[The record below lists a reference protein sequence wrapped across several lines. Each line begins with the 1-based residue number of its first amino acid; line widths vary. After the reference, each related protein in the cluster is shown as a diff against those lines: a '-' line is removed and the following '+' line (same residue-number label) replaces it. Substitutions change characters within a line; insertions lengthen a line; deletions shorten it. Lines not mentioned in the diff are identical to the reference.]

1 MWGGFL
7 KFDIKKE
14 IMRVVA
20 ELPHPDCKITIF
32 NMNQKY
38 IVKLEQGSLEQSYK
52 ISELDLTGGGINDV
66 FEIIDDTFIQEVL
79 QHFQLMRNSLKDT
92 YKRNNF

>member
-1 MWGGFL
+1 
-7 KFDIKKE
+7 
-14 IMRVVA
+14 MRVVA

-38 IVKLEQGSLEQSYK
+38 IVKLEQGPLEQSYK

-66 FEIIDDTFIQEVL
+66 FEIVDDTFIQEVL
-79 QHFQLMRNSLKDT
+79 QHFQLMRNSFKDT

>member
-38 IVKLEQGSLEQSYK
+38 IVKLEQGPLEQSYK

>member
-38 IVKLEQGSLEQSYK
+38 IVKLEQGPLEQSYK

-66 FEIIDDTFIQEVL
+66 FEIVDDTFIQEVL
-79 QHFQLMRNSLKDT
+79 QHFQLMRNSFKDT

>member
-1 MWGGFL
+1 
-7 KFDIKKE
+7 
-14 IMRVVA
+14 MRIIA

-38 IVKLEQGSLEQSYK
+38 IVKLEQGPLEQSYK
-52 ISELDLTGGGINDV
+52 ISELDLAGGGVNDV
-66 FEIIDDTFIQEVL
+66 FEIIDDAFIQEAL
-79 QHFQLMRNSLKDT
+79 QHFSQMRLTFHNA

>member
-1 MWGGFL
+1 
-7 KFDIKKE
+7 
-14 IMRVVA
+14 MRVVA

-32 NMNQKY
+32 HMNQKY
-38 IVKLEQGSLEQSYK
+38 VVKLEQGPLEQSYK
-52 ISELDLTGGGINDV
+52 ISELDLTGGGVNDV

-79 QHFQLMRNSLKDT
+79 QHFRMMRNSFKDS